1 MEPRFLGLSAEILV
15 EILANLQLRDIVA
28 CKLTCRTLRD
38 VIEHS
43 SLIQYII
50 QAFLAGIHDNWI
62 LGASTAER
70 SKALRCLENA
80 WHDLDVRKRTAHIT
94 RGTAWPWLNYVI
106 HDDHLLAIRGDND
119 NPAQPPGYS
128 YIDLRLLPPLT
139 DLLWRRVDVA
149 WHDQR
154 CIFAFARKKATFPSF
169 CARAEA
175 ISRVDV
181 HCLSF
186 VSGDPHPLARSP
198 NVIVDFPATSSP
210 HHLHVQITGDYIFIS
225 CNGSPDDESQ
235 VDVLF
240 LVNWKQGNV
249 TSLRE
254 SPPSAMTFAVGF
266 MRISESLFA
275 FVHTGEN
282 AIFLYSFLEEPP
294 CRLDLIRV
302 LGLPPLCDGGRLNF
316 AECLSEQNPIFTPK
330 YPSNVRAPPR
340 FPFRYNPADGI
351 ASFVLGVGLEEIP
364 DASIT
369 IAIIVH
375 RRALATTPGTNEQTL
390 VVPWDSWGPSA
401 TRCLEVPYWRRCN
414 GPVGQ
419 RWAILA
425 HDELVLRNFN
435 PHSHENGNRTRVVTA
450 PTLLTAGLCFRGDVM
465 THLPYVE
472 TRAVCTS
479 TPRWESVLTDGERL
493 LGVYFKEDDADPHKV
508 EVDIYVMCPPF

>member
-1 MEPRFLGLSAEILV
+1 
-15 EILANLQLRDIVA
+15 
-28 CKLTCRTLRD
+28 
-38 VIEHS
+38 
-43 SLIQYII
+43 
-50 QAFLAGIHDNWI
+50 
-62 LGASTAER
+62 
-70 SKALRCLENA
+70 
-80 WHDLDVRKRTAHIT
+80 
-94 RGTAWPWLNYVI
+94 
-106 HDDHLLAIRGDND
+106 
-119 NPAQPPGYS
+119 
-128 YIDLRLLPPLT
+128 
-139 DLLWRRVDVA
+139 
-149 WHDQR
+149 
-154 CIFAFARKKATFPSF
+154 
-169 CARAEA
+169 
-175 ISRVDV
+175 
-181 HCLSF
+181 
-186 VSGDPHPLARSP
+186 
-198 NVIVDFPATSSP
+198 
-210 HHLHVQITGDYIFIS
+210 
-225 CNGSPDDESQ
+225 
-235 VDVLF
+235 
-240 LVNWKQGNV
+240 
-249 TSLRE
+249 
-254 SPPSAMTFAVGF
+254 MTFAVGF

-369 IAIIVH
+369 IAIVVH
-375 RRALATTPGTNEQTL
+375 RRALVALADYVAVDSEATTPGTNEQTL

-435 PHSHENGNRTRVVTA
+435 PHSVRQTAAQLGAVSLTGTTTSADDTQHENGNRTRVVTA

-493 LGVYFKEDDADPHKV
+493 LGVYFKVRSENSHYKSQLSLHSLHPLLGRRCGPSQGRSRYIRDVPSFLGSSVPRPSLFPQYPTLPSCAGFSWDRSRDQPN
-508 EVDIYVMCPPF
+508 